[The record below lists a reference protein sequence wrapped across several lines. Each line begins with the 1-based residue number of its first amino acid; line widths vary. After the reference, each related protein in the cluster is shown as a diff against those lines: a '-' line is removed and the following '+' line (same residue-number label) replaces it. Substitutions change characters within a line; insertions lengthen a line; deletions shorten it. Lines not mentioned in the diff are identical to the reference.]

1 MSKAK
6 VIPIRPRL
14 IPLSEAS
21 EQLSM
26 TRQTVMNYVK
36 KGQLKCVRF
45 ATNAVWFRPEHLEE
59 FIDKHTEQYKPLRVI
74 A

>member
-1 MSKAK
+1 MSK
-6 VIPIRPRL
+6 VVPTRPRL

-36 KGQLKCVRF
+36 KGKLKCVRLAKMQSGF
-45 ATNAVWFRPEHLEE
+45 DQS
-59 FIDKHTEQYKPLRVI
+59 I
-74 A
+74 